1 MSRALKIIIVA
12 AIFLIGAYWVDDYL
26 KDKIPSI
33 RSDLNLKE
41 NRDLLY
47 KFFKLNDK
55 RAVFCDLRLTPS
67 QSEQFEMDLNSSNRV
82 YVDSLLGKKVVKYIF
97 IISEDGSSDFD
108 YDPKQKELKGI
119 FWVEHIKDTKI
130 EVFKLRSI
138 TPKDL
143 KRLNNL

>member
-1 MSRALKIIIVA
+1 MSRALKIIIVVA
-12 AIFLIGAYWVDDYL
+12 MLLIGAYWVDDYL

-33 RSDLNLKE
+33 KSDLNIKE

-47 KFFKLNDK
+47 KFFKLNNK

-67 QSEQFEMDLNSSNRV
+67 QSEEFEMDLNSSNRV
-82 YVDSLLGKKVVKYIF
+82 YIDSLLGKKGVKYIF
-97 IISEDGSSDFD
+97 IISEDGKSDFD

-119 FWVEHIKDTKI
+119 FWVEDIKAGKK
-130 EVFKLRSI
+130 ELFKLRSI
-138 TPKDL
+138 TPEDL